1 MDPVRSGEIQPALS
15 ESLEDYLEAIL
26 RLERSALVA
35 RVSEIASVLGV
46 SRPSVTRA
54 LKALAGRG
62 LVEHKSYG
70 YVTLTPL
77 GRQMAAHVERRHLAL
92 KDFLVEVLHLSPD
105 SAETAACRME
115 HALEPDVF
123 ERFAEFADFLKA
135 SDDFLADWARR
146 SR

>member
-1 MDPVRSGEIQPALS
+1 MEPVVCTALRPALS

-26 RLERSALVA
+26 QLEREALVA
-35 RVSEIASVLGV
+35 RVSQIASVLGV

-54 LKALAGRG
+54 LKALSGRE
-62 LVEHKSYG
+62 LVEHESYG

-77 GRQMAAHVERRHLAL
+77 GRQVASHVERRHLAL
-92 KDFLVEVLHLSPD
+92 RDFLVGVLHLSSE

-123 ERFAEFADFLKA
+123 ERFAEFADFLKT
-135 SDDFLADWARR
+135 SEGFLEDWERM
-146 SR
+146 ST